1 MTDRYTTTQDCAIPE
16 YLLLHSKI
24 SICKIKMLSSS
35 AQRVLAR
42 RVASQARTSRLFE
55 ERSATFGIRQWSSK
69 QKDDDEEP
77 AKAEESLKDTVR
89 KMQQGDKAKTSDDN
103 MDAQFDGFLRS
114 AAGTWS
120 SFSEEVGKTWDELL
134 KSGERKSIN
143 KKLNHPEDTMEGEA
157 EYTGTVDI
165 MVIDES
171 EHLTAWERMQKR
183 LTDAP
188 IISGKNRQEKR

>member
-1 MTDRYTTTQDCAIPE
+1 
-16 YLLLHSKI
+16 
-24 SICKIKMLSSS
+24 MLSSS
-35 AQRVLAR
+35 AQRVIAR
-42 RVASQARTSRLFE
+42 RVASRAHTSRLFE

-77 AKAEESLKDTVR
+77 VKAAESLRDTVR
-89 KMQQGDKAKTSDDN
+89 KMQQGAKSKYLDDDK
-103 MDAQFDGFLRS
+103 DAQFDGFLRS

-120 SFSEEVGKTWDELL
+120 SFSEEVGKTWGELL

-143 KKLNHPEDTMEGEA
+143 KKLKHPEDTMEGEA

-183 LTDAP
+183 LKDAP
-188 IISGKNRQEKR
+188 IISGKNRQDKR